1 MTRSKSKSKPGKGVA
16 AQSISPKAPVRK
28 AGTSLGRPKRND
40 GHTDGRS
47 VARRDA
53 GRVAVLDRAT
63 ALLVALSQMGRPATL
78 NEAAQ
83 HAGLS
88 KATAFRILS
97 TLVEQGFIE
106 QDVAH
111 ASYRLGIAPLHMAM
125 SVLDGIEVH
134 AKARPV
140 MRGVTEMLN
149 ETVVLSVRDGD
160 YRINIDAV
168 ECTNAISSSRR
179 IGEPRPLHSGAPSR
193 MLLASMADEE
203 IEAYLKRHRPGLRS
217 TGPGYIDEL
226 WKDIRKARRT
236 GLAAAPA
243 EFSPESMAVATI
255 LNNAAGKPVAALH
268 VAVPRGRFSSRVEA
282 RCGQALL
289 RAAAEISRQ
298 LQSSE
303 KR

>member
-1 MTRSKSKSKPGKGVA
+1 MTRHQSKTKPAAKAAGAKPRSKASRG
-16 AQSISPKAPVRK
+16 
-28 AGTSLGRPKRND
+28 
-40 GHTDGRS
+40 
-47 VARRDA
+47 A
-53 GRVAVLDRAT
+53 GREAGRIAVLDRAT
-63 ALLVALSQMGRPATL
+63 ALLAAISQLGRPATL
-78 NEAAQ
+78 NEAAL

-97 TLVEQGFIE
+97 TLVEQGFVE
-106 QDVAH
+106 QDVAN

-125 SVLDGIEVH
+125 AVLDGIDVY

-160 YRINIDAV
+160 NRVNIDAV

-193 MLLASMADEE
+193 VLLAAMSDEE
-203 IEAYLKRHRPGLRS
+203 IEAYLKRHRIGDKGNFSPS
-217 TGPGYIDEL
+217 YVENL

-236 GLAAAPA
+236 GLAALPA

-255 LNNAAGKPVAALH
+255 IHGTGGKAVAALH
-268 VAVPRGRFSSRVEA
+268 VAIPRGRFSSRVEA

-289 RAAAEISRQ
+289 RAAAEISRH
-298 LQSSE
+298 LAT
-303 KR
+303 